1 MLQKPYDNRVD
12 LVCIDSYNDGIPTGR
27 VYHPQ
32 LGTCDHFRG
41 LTQFLVQM
49 EESLKSQSYHPA
61 PHDLDVH
68 SGALTTF
75 AIRILFQQNA
85 SWQGSLT
92 WLKENKEWRFRS
104 TLELILLMD
113 SILTG
118 KEYAAGNNISH
129 DFQSTER
136 VK

>member
-49 EESLKSQSYHPA
+49 EESLKSQP
-61 PHDLDVH
+61 
-68 SGALTTF
+68 GTTRF
-75 AIRILFQQNA
+75 GCA
-85 SWQGSLT
+85 
-92 WLKENKEWRFRS
+92 FRS
-104 TLELILLMD
+104 ADNICD
-113 SILTG
+113 SNFVSTKRQLAGVGDLVEG
-118 KEYAAGNNISH
+118 K
-129 DFQSTER
+129 
-136 VK
+136 